1 MALVEIKDVRK
12 RFGDQQVLKGVS
24 LSIEAGE
31 VVCILGASGSGK
43 TTLLRCINHLETID
57 DGEIRVAGDL
67 VGYARARDGKLRAEK
82 DRITS
87 AKRARIGMVF
97 QRFNLFAHLT
107 VLENV
112 MEAPVQVLR
121 QAPDAARKR
130 ALDLLAGVGLQDKAG
145 HYPHELSGGQQQRVA
160 IARALAMEP
169 RLMLFDEPTSA
180 LDPELVGEVLETMR
194 RLAADGMTMVV
205 VTHEMGF
212 ARDVADRVI
221 MMAGGQVVED
231 GPPAQFFSAPS
242 HPRTKAFL
250 ARILNAAPAEETRA
264 P

>member
-1 MALVEIKDVRK
+1 MALVEIENVHK
-12 RFGDQQVLKGVS
+12 RFGHHEVLKGIT
-24 LSIEAGE
+24 LSVETGE
-31 VVCILGASGSGK
+31 VVCLLGSSGSGK

-57 DGEIRVAGDL
+57 QGEIRVADEL
-67 VGYARARDGKLRAEK
+67 VGYVRGSDGKLREEK
-82 DRITS
+82 DSITS

-107 VLENV
+107 ALENI

-121 QAPDAARKR
+121 QDPATAKVR
-130 ALDLLAGVGLQDKAG
+130 ALELLAGVGLKQKAG

-194 RLAADGMTMVV
+194 RLAAQGMTMIV
-205 VTHEMGF
+205 VTHELSF
-212 ARDVADRVI
+212 AREVADRAI
-221 MMAGGQVVED
+221 MMADGQIIED
-231 GPPAQFFSAPS
+231 APPAQFFSNPG
-242 HPRTKAFL
+242 HPRTQAFL
-250 ARILNAAPAEETRA
+250 SRILSPS
-264 P
+264 

>member
-1 MALVEIKDVRK
+1 MALVEIKNVRK
-12 RFGDQQVLKGVS
+12 RFGDQEVLKGVS
-24 LSIEAGE
+24 LGVEAGE
-31 VVCILGASGSGK
+31 VVCLLGASGSGK

-67 VGYARARDGKLRAEK
+67 VGYARGKDGKLREEK

-107 VLENV
+107 ALENV
-112 MEAPVQVLR
+112 TEAPVQVLR
-121 QAPDAARKR
+121 TAPEAARKR
-130 ALDLLAGVGLQDKAG
+130 ALDLLASVGLKDKAG

-194 RLAADGMTMVV
+194 RLALGGMTMVV

-212 ARDVADRVI
+212 AREVADRVI
-221 MMAGGQVVED
+221 MMADGQVVED
-231 GPPAQFFSAPS
+231 GPPAQLFSAPR

-250 ARILNAAPAEETRA
+250 ARILNAAPAEESRA

>member
-1 MALVEIKDVRK
+1 MALVEIKNVRK
-12 RFGDQQVLKGVS
+12 RFGDQEVLKGVS
-24 LSIEAGE
+24 LGVEAGE
-31 VVCILGASGSGK
+31 VVCLLGASGSGK

-67 VGYARARDGKLRAEK
+67 VGYALGKNGKLREEK
-82 DRITS
+82 DKITS

-112 MEAPVQVLR
+112 TEAPVQVLR
-121 QAPDAARKR
+121 MAPEAARKR
-130 ALDLLAGVGLQDKAG
+130 ALDLLASVGLKDKAG

-212 ARDVADRVI
+212 AREVADRVI
-221 MMAGGQVVED
+221 MMADGQVVED
-231 GPPAQFFSAPS
+231 GPPAQLFSAPS

-250 ARILNAAPAEETRA
+250 ARILSAAPAEAPRA